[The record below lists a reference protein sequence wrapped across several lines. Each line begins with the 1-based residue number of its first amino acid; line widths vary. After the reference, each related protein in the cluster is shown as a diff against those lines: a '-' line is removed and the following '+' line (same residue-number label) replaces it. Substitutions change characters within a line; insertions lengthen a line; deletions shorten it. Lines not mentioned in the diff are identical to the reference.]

1 MKKLFILFTITLLSA
16 CVSNPNTSES
26 DLGKQKIRIGKM
38 SSANPFSEILYPG
51 ALILY
56 SGGSEYDLLD
66 DGGWL
71 EKHGGYRGLTK
82 VEKLNK
88 NCDKKGSCTIFS
100 VTTEVAAGWEAE
112 VNLKFSENN
121 YLKANGINTSKIT
134 KKIYNSDRLRAKNS
148 STQSAFN
155 VFRQSE
161 KYNEYKDTILARI
174 GDRKGKIL
182 LVNELEVINSGNFKL
197 TFNKSVS
204 AEAKIQI
211 TKAIN
216 AELGSDKTPVKYV
229 WGEGF
234 VEINATKSRPFM
246 NEWQLVKIKL

>member
-134 KKIYNSDRLRAKNS
+134 KKIYNSDRLR
-148 STQSAFN
+148 
-155 VFRQSE
+155 
-161 KYNEYKDTILARI
+161 
-174 GDRKGKIL
+174 DRKGKIL